1 MKMSVALCTHNGEGH
16 IGDQL
21 RSITAQTLTPFEI
34 IISDDASTDATLDIA
49 GRLLRDSPIASE
61 ILRNESP
68 LRVTKNFE
76 QAVLAT
82 SGDIV
87 VLCDQDDIWHPERL
101 ETALAQFDARPDLT
115 LLFSD
120 ARMVDA
126 DGSPFG
132 YSLFDALEVSAKD
145 RTAIHAGTG
154 FPTLL
159 RRNVATG
166 ATMAFRRSLLDVATP
181 FPVEWV
187 HDEWLAIVAAAVG
200 QVDLVEEPLV
210 DYRQHDA
217 NQIGAA
223 EPSLGHKIRRV
234 LESRGD
240 RNRELAVRADILAN
254 RLSSLGEAVKPAD
267 LTAARGKLRIER
279 MRAELPANR
288 IARVL
293 PVLKEALRG
302 DYTRFTSQGRREILR
317 DLLQPR

>member
-1 MKMSVALCTHNGEGH
+1 MRISVALCTHNGEAH
-16 IGDQL
+16 IADQL
-21 RSITAQTLTPFEI
+21 RSITAQTLTPSEI
-34 IISDDASTDATLDIA
+34 IISDDASTDATLDIV
-49 GRLLRDSPIASE
+49 GQLLLDSPIASE
-61 ILRNESP
+61 ILLNDTA

-76 QAVLAT
+76 QAALAT

-101 ETALAQFDARPDLT
+101 EKARAQFDARSDLT

-126 DGSPFG
+126 DGSALG
-132 YSLFDALEVSAKD
+132 YSLFDALEVSATD
-145 RTAIHAGTG
+145 RTAIHAGSG

-181 FPVEWV
+181 FPIEWV

-200 QVDLVEEPLV
+200 QVDLLEEPLI

-223 EPSLGHKIRRV
+223 EPNLGHKVRRV
-234 LESRGD
+234 LQPRGN
-240 RNRELAVRADILAN
+240 RNRELAVRAGILAN
-254 RLSSLGEAVKPAD
+254 RLASLGEAVTPAD

-279 MRAELPANR
+279 MRAELPPNR

-302 DYTRFTSQGRREILR
+302 DYARFTSQGRREILR